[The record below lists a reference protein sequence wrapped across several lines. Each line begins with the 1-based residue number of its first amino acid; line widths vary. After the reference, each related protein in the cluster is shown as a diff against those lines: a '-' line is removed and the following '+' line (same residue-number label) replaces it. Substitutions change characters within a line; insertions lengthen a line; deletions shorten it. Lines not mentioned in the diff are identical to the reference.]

1 LSAFVF
7 AVFAAEPNRM
17 LPLTTI
23 FYRLAWAALLGAI
36 IGAERTVRRRPA
48 GMRTSVCVTVAAALF
63 TIVSVEI
70 AKRTGDTSTTRIASN
85 IVQGVGFL
93 GAGVIIRERGSVVG
107 LTTAAAVF
115 AEAAVGMTAGAGL
128 YWASGGAMVLIMFA
142 LIVLFYVEGALNLK
156 PRYMLFR
163 VSSDAAQDLVPDVHA
178 LFTKLGINLD
188 NFQVSMTGGKNL
200 IQFDADVS
208 RRQQERIL
216 TSMTRP
222 GITFEMLPVERQTS

>member
-1 LSAFVF
+1 
-7 AVFAAEPNRM
+7 M
-17 LPLTTI
+17 LPLTTV
-23 FYRLAWAALLGAI
+23 FYRLGWAALLGSV

-70 AKRTGDTSTTRIASN
+70 AKATGDASTTRIASN

-93 GAGVIIRERGSVVG
+93 GAGVIMRERGSVVG
-107 LTTAAAVF
+107 LTTAAAIF
-115 AEAAVGMTAGAGL
+115 AEAAVGMTAGGGL
-128 YWASGGAMVLIMFA
+128 YSVSGGATLIVLFA
-142 LIVLFYVEGALNLK
+142 LVVLFYVEGALNLK

-163 VSSDAAQDLVPDVHA
+163 ISSAATQDLVSDVHG
-178 LFTKLGINLD
+178 LFTKMGINLD
-188 NFQVSMTGGKNL
+188 NFQVSMTGDKNL

-216 TSMTRP
+216 TAMTRP
-222 GITFEMLPVERQTS
+222 GITFEMLPVERQA

>member
-1 LSAFVF
+1 
-7 AVFAAEPNRM
+7 M

-23 FYRLAWAALLGAI
+23 FYRLGWAALLGSI

-70 AKRTGDTSTTRIASN
+70 AKQTGDASTTRIASN

-93 GAGVIIRERGSVVG
+93 GAGVIMRERGSVVG
-107 LTTAAAVF
+107 LTTAAAIF
-115 AEAAVGMTAGAGL
+115 AEAALGMTAGGGL
-128 YWASGGAMVLIMFA
+128 YRASGGATLIVLFA

-163 VSSDAAQDLVPDVHA
+163 ISSAPAVDLVPAVHG
-178 LFTKLGINLD
+178 LFTKMGINLD
-188 NFQVSMTGGKNL
+188 NFQVSMAGDKNL

-216 TSMTRP
+216 TAMTRP
-222 GITFEMLPVERQTS
+222 GITFEMLPVERQG